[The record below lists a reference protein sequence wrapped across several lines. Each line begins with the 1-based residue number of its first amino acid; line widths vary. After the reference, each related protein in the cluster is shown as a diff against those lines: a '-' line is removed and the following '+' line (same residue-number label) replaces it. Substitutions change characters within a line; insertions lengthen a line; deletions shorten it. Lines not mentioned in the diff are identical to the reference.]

1 MKINVNGIEM
11 YYEKYGAGRPLIL
24 VHGNSLDHTEFKDSI
39 WLLRKHFTVYAVD
52 SRGHGL
58 STKVDELHYS
68 DMADDMVA
76 FLEQLDLKDAVYFG
90 HSDGAIIGLLTVMRT
105 DRIGLLLSGSAN
117 LTPNGVAPWLRAGVK
132 AVHSLTKDPKMQMML
147 AEPNIAPEELAT
159 IKTPAVVI
167 AGSKDLVD
175 EKETRLIAESIPG
188 AKLRI
193 LEGEGHMS
201 YATTGSHLAD
211 IIMEEAG
218 LREPGDARTLTEPQK
233 KILKGA
239 QQGEVD
245 AAYMYEKLAE
255 AVDDP
260 EEKKAFERL
269 AGDEARHA
277 DVFFRYTGQA
287 LKPNPTKAII
297 IPAMYK
303 TIGKDKLY
311 PIIAKAEYDAAEKYK
326 NIIADFP
333 EVEEVMND
341 EVHHGDAVMGLLK

>member
-11 YYEKYGAGRPLIL
+11 YYEKYGEGRPLVL
-24 VHGNSLDHTEFKDSI
+24 VHGNSVDHREFKDSI
-39 WLLRKHFTVYAVD
+39 WLLRRNFAVYAVD

-68 DMADDMVA
+68 DMADDIVA
-76 FLEQLDLKDAVYFG
+76 FMDQLDLRDVVYFG
-90 HSDGAIIGLLTVMRT
+90 HSDGGIIGLLAAMRT
-105 DRIGLLLSGSAN
+105 DRIGLLLPGSAN
-117 LTPNGVAPWLRAGVK
+117 LTPNAVAPWLRGGIK
-132 AVHSLTKDPKMQMML
+132 AVHTLTKDPKMLLML
-147 AEPNIAPEELAT
+147 TEPNITPEELAT
-159 IKTPAVVI
+159 IKTPTVVI
-167 AGSKDLVD
+167 AGSKDSVD

-193 LEGEGHMS
+193 LEGEGHIS

-218 LREPGDARTLTEPQK
+218 IRKPGIGGTLTEPQK

-239 QQGEVD
+239 QQGEID
-245 AAYMYEKLAE
+245 AAFMYEKLAE
-255 AVDDP
+255 VVDDP
-260 EEKKAFERL
+260 EDRKAFERL

-277 DVFFRYTGQA
+277 DVFFRYTGQT
-287 LKPNPTKAII
+287 LKANPAKAIL

-303 TIGKDKLY
+303 TVGREKLY
-311 PIIAKAEYDAAEKYK
+311 PIIAKAEYDAADKYK

-341 EVHHGDAVMGLLK
+341 EVHHGDAVMGLLE